1 MADAYDETKPDP
13 AVDKLRES
21 SAELKAIKA
30 RLNSFQKTAPAVAAP
45 LVGLYVGV
53 AKVVGAPD
61 SGWEAATGTVSK
73 VAYTAAVAGT
83 APGAYSQVSAQS
95 VLDRLAA
102 TEARVAALSQALTTH
117 GLIVA

>member
-21 SAELKAIKA
+21 ATELKAIKA
-30 RLNSFQKTAPAVAAP
+30 RLNSFQKTAPAVTTP

-53 AKVVGAPD
+53 AKVIGVPD
-61 SGWEAATGTVSK
+61 TGWGAATGVTSK
-73 VAYTAAVAGT
+73 VAYTATVAGT

-102 TEARVAALSQALTTH
+102 AEARIVALSQALTTH
-117 GLIVA
+117 GLIAV